1 MNTAIVSSA
10 STTSD
15 TSTTASSTL
24 DKDAFLQ
31 LLVAQLKN
39 QDPTSAED
47 PTEMVSQMTSY
58 AQLEQL
64 QNMNTALET
73 LQTQNTGLFQAEAVG
88 LVGKT
93 VRVSSASFPLEDGS
107 AAIGVE
113 LEADAASV
121 VLKISDASGKVVAT
135 LDEGSQKAGSLSFDW
150 DGLDSSGNALADG
163 TYTVAVAAKDSS
175 GSTVAASTSAR
186 VTVESV
192 LFSGGTVLLL
202 AGGTSYSLDAVY
214 DVSA

>member
-15 TSTTASSTL
+15 TATTASSSL

-150 DGLDSSGNALADG
+150 NGLDSSGNALADG
-163 TYTVAVAAKDSS
+163 TYTVAVAARDSS
-175 GSTVAASTSAR
+175 GSAVTASTSAR
-186 VTVESV
+186 VEVESV

>member
-192 LFSGGTVLLL
+192 LFSGGTVLLM

>member
-150 DGLDSSGNALADG
+150 NVLDSSGNALADG

-192 LFSGGTVLLL
+192 LFSGGTVLLM

>member
-1 MNTAIVSSA
+1 MTTAIVSSA

-15 TSTTASSTL
+15 TATTASSSL

-121 VLKISDASGKVVAT
+121 VLKISDASGTVVAT

-150 DGLDSSGNALADG
+150 NGLDSSGNALADG
-163 TYTVAVAAKDSS
+163 TYTVAVAARDSS
-175 GSTVAASTSAR
+175 GSAVTASTSAR
-186 VTVESV
+186 VEVESV

>member
-150 DGLDSSGNALADG
+150 NGLDSSGNALADG
-163 TYTVAVAAKDSS
+163 TYTVAVAARDSS
-175 GSTVAASTSAR
+175 GSAVTASTSAR
-186 VTVESV
+186 VEVESV